1 MKQLKAKIDRDF
13 KMNNPEVKEL
23 IAKNDSQEEQNNEVS
38 IRLSTEKEKM
48 DTLLQE
54 TVQLREEKKIALA
67 LVKKIRENRE
77 AQDLVLADINA
88 MIDGK

>member
-77 AQDLVLADINA
+77 AQDLVLADLNA
-88 MIDGK
+88 VIDGK

>member
-1 MKQLKAKIDRDF
+1 
-13 KMNNPEVKEL
+13 MNNPEVKEL

-77 AQDLVLADINA
+77 AQDLVLADLNA
-88 MIDGK
+88 VIDGK

>member
-1 MKQLKAKIDRDF
+1 
-13 KMNNPEVKEL
+13 
-23 IAKNDSQEEQNNEVS
+23 
-38 IRLSTEKEKM
+38 M

-77 AQDLVLADINA
+77 AQDLVLADLNA
-88 MIDGK
+88 VIDGK

>member
-67 LVKKIRENRE
+67 LVKKIKENRE
-77 AQDLVLADINA
+77 AQDLVLADLNA
-88 MIDGK
+88 VIDGK